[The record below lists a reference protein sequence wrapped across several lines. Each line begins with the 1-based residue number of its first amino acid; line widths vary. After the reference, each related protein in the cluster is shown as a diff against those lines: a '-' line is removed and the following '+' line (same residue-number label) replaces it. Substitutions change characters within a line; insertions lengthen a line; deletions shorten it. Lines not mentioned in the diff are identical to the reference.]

1 MSVKLLITLSLLV
14 FLFTGCGSPSQDN
27 NSGNVLTNEAFKE
40 LSEKERAFMNNIAT
54 LCGQSFYGREVYVQ
68 PGRESWANKIL
79 FMSVALC
86 EDSRIHIPFHIDD
99 DKSRT
104 WMLMTDKGKLRFRH
118 DHRHEDGT
126 PEDQTLYGGYSDG
139 SGDAFK
145 QYFPADDY
153 TRNLLT
159 DTLERQWNIVLSEDL
174 SKMSYQLQYRG
185 EIVFMADFDLTSPIV
200 NE

>member
-1 MSVKLLITLSLLV
+1 MRIKFIIILSLLAIIY
-14 FLFTGCGSPSQDN
+14 TGCGTSSNKN
-27 NSGNVLTNEAFKE
+27 NDGSLSSDAFEE
-40 LSEKERAFMNNIAT
+40 LSEKERAFMNNVAS
-54 LCGQSFYGREVYVQ
+54 LCGKSFYGREVYVQ

-79 FMSVALC
+79 FMTVSLC
-86 EDSRIHIPFHIDD
+86 EDSLIHIPFHIDN

-104 WMLMTDKGKLRFRH
+104 WMLMADNGKLRFRH

-153 TRNLLT
+153 TRKLLT
-159 DTLERQWNIVLSEDL
+159 DTLDRQWNIILSEDL

-185 EIVFMADFDLTSPIV
+185 EIVFMADFDLTAPIID
-200 NE
+200 